1 MIRFGILGTASIARA
16 FFDRPMENARIIAVA
31 SRDKEKADA
40 FADQFK
46 IPKRYGSYD
55 ALLADSELD
64 AVYIPLP
71 QHLHCEYTVKAAKAG
86 KHVLVEKPAAL
97 SSAEARTMVA
107 ACKKSDVF
115 LMEAFMYRFKRIHAR
130 VKEIVDS
137 GLIGELRYIDFNW
150 CFNIGQLVRSP
161 FRLDKKKGGGALY
174 DLGIYG
180 IDFLRYITGSEPKLM
195 GAYLRKDHPG
205 GVDLFSH
212 TVFTIDAVAGAVTCG
227 FTTDANY
234 YALNGTLGSLH
245 VPGSLSGRAVKNT
258 ISIHLLQGDKRYEE
272 TFTAENPYILEMEYF
287 ARCIEQR
294 KRPAPD
300 GENSVQNL
308 KILERIFKRAMKM

>member
-16 FFDRPMENARIIAVA
+16 FFDRPLENARITAVA

-46 IPKRYGSYD
+46 IPGRFGSYD
-55 ALLADSELD
+55 ALLADPDID

-107 ACKKSDVF
+107 ACRKNDVF
-115 LMEAFMYRFKRIHAR
+115 LMEAFMYRFKRIHLR

-137 GLIGELRYIDFNW
+137 GLIGDLRYVDFNW
-150 CFNIGQLVRSP
+150 CFNIGHLVRSP
-161 FRLDKKKGGGALY
+161 FRMQKKMGGGALY

-180 IDFLRYITGSEPKLM
+180 IDFLRYLTGIDPTVVGS
-195 GAYLRKDHPG
+195 YLRRDHPG
-205 GVDLFSH
+205 GVDLFAH
-212 TVFTIDAVAGAVTCG
+212 VVFTVGAVTGAVTCG

-234 YALNGTLGSLH
+234 YVLNGTLGSLH

-258 ISIHLLQGDKRYEE
+258 IHIHLLQGDKRYEE
-272 TFTAENPYILEMEYF
+272 TFAAENPYILEMEYF
-287 ARCIEQR
+287 ARCITKKE
-294 KRPAPD
+294 RPLPD
-300 GENSVQNL
+300 GENSVHNL
-308 KILERIFKRAMKM
+308 KILERVFTRAVKM